1 MKKKIPLKKSSLFI
15 KCLDCQGICLNDDD
29 SVCLIC
35 GSKTTKRILVESNI
49 FKLAITD
56 KFPQVKKSSTKL
68 SRF

>member
-29 SVCLIC
+29 SVCLFC
-35 GSKTTKRILVESNI
+35 GSKKTKRILVGSNV

-56 KFPQVKKSSTKL
+56 KFPQIKRGSVVL